1 MSGSRRADSVVI
13 GGGLHGLA
21 AAWNLSRLGSGPVIL
36 IERFHLGH
44 DRGSSHGLSRMCRS
58 TYPSQAYVHLLQ
70 TALEE
75 DWPRL
80 EREAGGEL
88 IRKMPACFFGPPGG
102 MFEAYARTMDDF
114 GEEVEILSP
123 SVARERYPQ
132 FRFEGMKGA
141 IEDKTA
147 GVIAAEKTLK
157 TLASACKNS
166 GVEIHERTRAK
177 KIVSSPEAI
186 LVETD
191 GKSINANR
199 AVIAAGP
206 WTSEILPFLD
216 SRLKVVRQDI
226 GYFALD
232 RARGGPENFPPWVYL
247 GIEENDF
254 YYSLPDPARGGI
266 KVARH
271 ITLAESEDP
280 DGNRTPRAEA
290 LEDLRTF
297 LKQHLTVGVE
307 SILDSETCLYTNT
320 QTEDFVIDFHPR
332 DSRIVFGAGFSG
344 HGFKFGPL
352 TGRILAELAL
362 FGRTKVDAFNQ
373 HRAQFSLTH

>member
-1 MSGSRRADSVVI
+1 MSASRRADSVVI

-21 AAWNLSRLGSGPVIL
+21 AAWNLSQLGSGPVVL

-44 DRGSSHGLSRMCRS
+44 DRGSSHGVSRMCRS
-58 TYPSQAYVHLLQ
+58 TYPSKAYVHLLQ
-70 TALEE
+70 TALKE

-80 EREAGGEL
+80 EGEAGGEL
-88 IRKMPACFFGPPGG
+88 IRKIPACFFGPPGG
-102 MFEAYARTMDDF
+102 MFEEYLRTMDNF

-123 SVARERYPQ
+123 SAAAVRYPQ

-157 TLASACKNS
+157 TLARACKNS
-166 GVEIHERTRAK
+166 GIEIHETTRAQ
-177 KIVSSPEAI
+177 KIVSSQESI
-186 LVETD
+186 LVETS
-191 GKSINANR
+191 GKSIKANR
-199 AVIAAGP
+199 AVITAGP
-206 WTSEILPFLD
+206 WTAELLPFLD

-232 RARGGPENFPPWVYL
+232 DADGLGAPENFPPWVYL
-247 GIEENDF
+247 GMTKNDF
-254 YYSLPDPARGGI
+254 YYSLPARGGI

-271 ITLAESEDP
+271 ITVGESDDP

-290 LEDLRTF
+290 IEDLQSF

-307 SILDSETCLYTNT
+307 SLLDSETCLYTNT
-320 QTEDFVIDFHPR
+320 QTEDFVIDFHPQ

-362 FGRTKVDAFNQ
+362 FGRTKVLAFNK
-373 HRAQFSLTH
+373 HRAQFALNR